1 MKSKGFTLIELMIVI
16 SLIAVLSTI
25 VIAAVNL
32 SRQKAKTSAIKG
44 AMMQLL
50 TQGQIYLGD
59 YPAYAPAA
67 TTSRPGCYA
76 SSTFLTDNFF
86 FAEIPS
92 LMVANIDEN
101 GAPIACAVSANGN
114 SFSIVANIGDQKNLC
129 VDSDSNRIES
139 EIIDNT
145 NGRCLVPPP
154 AAPQAPVYINNG
166 GTLTPNSLTIQS
178 GTTVNFSYSGQNGS
192 RTMDC
197 TPGGPSFT
205 IGASNPLYSYQF
217 NGVGTT
223 ECRRQGNPALRG
235 TINVTP

>member
-1 MKSKGFTLIELMIVI
+1 MKSKGFTLIELMIA
-16 SLIAVLSTI
+16 IAVIGILSSI
-25 VIAAVNL
+25 IISSLNS

-50 TQGQIYLGD
+50 TQGQIYLAD
-59 YPAYAPAA
+59 FPSYAPAT

-114 SFSIVANIGDQKNLC
+114 SFSIVANIGDQNNLC

-139 EIIDNT
+139 ETIDNT
-145 NGRCLVPPP
+145 SGVCLIPPP
-154 AAPQAPVYINNG
+154 VTPQVPVYVNNAG
-166 GTLTPNSLTIQS
+166 NFTPNSVTIQS
-178 GTTVNFSYSGQNGS
+178 GTIVNFNYSGNNGS
-192 RTMDC
+192 RTINC

-205 IGASNPLYSYQF
+205 IGATAPLYSYQF
-217 NGVGTT
+217 TGSGTQQ
-223 ECRRQGNPALRG
+223 CRRQGNSTVRG
-235 TINVTP
+235 TIIVNP